1 MKLSKRHRGDPSD
14 APATMTMH
22 ARREFRFLDDR
33 GRHRAPRVI
42 AMMDP
47 WTQKFLGVHFE

>member
-1 MKLSKRHRGDPSD
+1 
-14 APATMTMH
+14 MH